1 MPRPVVF
8 ISYSHKDEAEKEQLV
23 SHLKVL
29 ESAGLIE
36 LWVDDRIAGG
46 ADWEAEIKQAI
57 AQARVAILLISANF
71 LTSDFILGKE
81 VPAFLERRKS
91 EGLTVFPVIAKAC
104 TWNAFDWLARMN
116 VRPKNAR
123 PIWSGSDS
131 QIDEDLSAIAKEV
144 VDVVKKSKISQERL
158 DTTSAQ
164 VVTSHSTQEQIQ
176 GAAIP
181 STAPKIPRAYNTRTI
196 RELVNISFTAE
207 ELRHLCYDE
216 FRAVYMK
223 LSEGMSKETVIHHL
237 IEYCEIQGQ
246 LERLLDSIEKQAPHQ
261 YALYKDRLMKGAAVT
276 VSTPSH
282 PTVNGPEVDLDSVE
296 HVKKL
301 IATKT
306 RRLHALQL
314 QAAQY
319 GLSTP
324 PEVILQIEDLEAEI
338 AELKQKLKS

>member
-1 MPRPVVF
+1 MSRPVVF
-8 ISYSHKDEAEKEQLV
+8 ISYSHKDETEKEQLV

-36 LWVDDRIAGG
+36 LWVDDRIGGG
-46 ADWEAEIKQAI
+46 ADWEEEIKQAI
-57 AQARVAILLISANF
+57 ARARVAILLISANF

-81 VPAFLERRKS
+81 VPAFLERRKN

-123 PIWSGSDS
+123 PIWSGSGS

-144 VDVVKKSKISQERL
+144 GDVVKKSGTLSQVP
-158 DTTSAQ
+158 S
-164 VVTSHSTQEQIQ
+164 SYSTQGQAWDVTMP
-176 GAAIP
+176 AASSNP
-181 STAPKIPRAYNTRTI
+181 EAPIEYNTRAI
-196 RELVNISFTAE
+196 RELLNVSFTAE
-207 ELRHLCYDE
+207 ELRHFCYDE
-216 FRAVYMK
+216 FRTVYMK

-237 IEYCEIQGQ
+237 IEYGEIQGQ
-246 LERLLDSIEKQAPHQ
+246 LGRLLNLIREKSPHQ
-261 YALYKDRLMKGAAVT
+261 YASYKDKVVKGMTEAV
-276 VSTPSH
+276 SAPA
-282 PTVNGPEVDLDSVE
+282 DLPDSDVE
-296 HVKKL
+296 QLKKL

-306 RRLHALQL
+306 RRLHVLQL

-324 PEVILQIEDLEAEI
+324 PEVTLQIEDLEAEI
-338 AELKQKLKS
+338 AELKRELKS

>member
-8 ISYSHKDEAEKEQLV
+8 LGYSHKDETEKEQLV

-46 ADWEAEIKQAI
+46 ADWEEEIKQAI
-57 AQARVAILLISANF
+57 ARASVAILLISANF
-71 LTSDFILGKE
+71 LTSDFILGQE
-81 VPAFLERRKS
+81 VPAFLERRKN

-123 PIWSGSDS
+123 PIWSGSGS

-144 VDVVKKSKISQERL
+144 VDVAQKSKPAEVVSPEIP
-158 DTTSAQ
+158 TSYSPP
-164 VVTSHSTQEQIQ
+164 TQIQ
-176 GAAIP
+176 DGP
-181 STAPKIPRAYNTRTI
+181 VSSTSPNPGMPGEYNTRAI
-196 RELVNISFTAE
+196 RELLNVSFTAE

-216 FRAVYMK
+216 FKAVYMK

-237 IEYCEIQGQ
+237 IEYGEIQGQ
-246 LERLLDSIEKQAPHQ
+246 LGRLLSIIQEKSPHQ
-261 YALYKDRLMKGAAVT
+261 YALYKDKVIKGTAGAV
-276 VSTPSH
+276 SAPSDM
-282 PTVNGPEVDLDSVE
+282 PDIDEVEQL
-296 HVKKL
+296 KKL
-301 IATKT
+301 IAENT
-306 RRLHALQL
+306 RRLYVLQ
-314 QAAQY
+314 QKAAQY

-324 PEVILQIEDLEAEI
+324 PEVTIEIEDLEAKI